1 MEKLKEAGNGR
12 AQQKTKQ
19 LIREGLLIDP
29 DELRLCCSLLSPMYL
44 SPY

>member
-19 LIREGLLIDP
+19 LIRE
-29 DELRLCCSLLSPMYL
+29 RFTNRSR
-44 SPY
+44 